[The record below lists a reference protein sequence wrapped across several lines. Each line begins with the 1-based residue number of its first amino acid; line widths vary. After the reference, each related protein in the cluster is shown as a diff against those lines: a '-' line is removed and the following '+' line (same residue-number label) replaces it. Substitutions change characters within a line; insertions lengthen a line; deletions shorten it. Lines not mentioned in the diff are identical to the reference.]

1 MLARMSAT
9 SRVLS
14 LTGGWCVGLALL
26 CGASAQAAEYAPVD
40 RPGPALS
47 VPAGEMEARLQC
59 SAGPLGDGSAG
70 PVLLL
75 QGTGATA
82 KDNWSWTYQP
92 ALDRLGIP
100 WCAMDLPDQATSDV
114 QIAGEHVVYAL
125 RVMAQRSGR
134 KVSIIGHSQGGMV
147 GRWALRWWPDTRNL
161 VEDLIGFAPSNHGT
175 TQAQCSAEDPCGAA
189 GWQQRDEADF
199 IAALNSRQ
207 ETFAPIS
214 YTSIYTRVDQT
225 VQPNQDAQT
234 GSSSLRTGDGRRTNV
249 ATQDLCPAAA
259 YEHLLIGLVD
269 PVAYALAVDALT
281 HDGPADPARVS
292 PAVCLEVLHAGIN
305 PLTAAADGAAAAAS
319 FAAYSARTLPAEPPL
334 ACYVFAAGCGSGA
347 GSGQDGVK
355 PATLVKP
362 SCQSRRRFDATFPA
376 LRRGARATLNG
387 RKLGLRRLKDG
398 RLRATVDLRK
408 RPRQTVTLRV
418 RGKDRRG
425 RSITVVRRYRT
436 CA

>member
-1 MLARMSAT
+1 MLGRMR
-9 SRVLS
+9 SRSRLQG

-26 CGASAQAAEYAPVD
+26 CGAPAQAAEYAPVD
-40 RPGPALS
+40 QPGPALS
-47 VPAGEMEARLQC
+47 VPAAEIEARLQC
-59 SAGPLGDGSAG
+59 SATPLTSGKVG

-100 WCAMDLPDQATSDV
+100 WCTMDLPDQATSDV
-114 QIAGEHVVYAL
+114 QRAGEHVVHSL
-125 RVMAQRSGR
+125 RVMAKRSGR

-147 GRWALRWWPDTRNL
+147 GRWALRWWPDTRGL
-161 VEDLIGFAPSNHGT
+161 VEDLVGFAPSNHGT
-175 TQAQCSAEDPCGAA
+175 TQAQCTAEDPCGAA
-189 GWQQRDEADF
+189 GWQQRDEANF

-214 YTSIYTRVDQT
+214 YTSIYTRTDET

-269 PVAYALAVDALT
+269 PVAYALAIDALT
-281 HDGPADPARVS
+281 NDGPADPARI
-292 PAVCLEVLHAGIN
+292 PPTVCAQVLHPGIDPITGPLAGV
-305 PLTAAADGAAAAAS
+305 AALQS
-319 FAAYSARTLPAEPPL
+319 FQSYSARTLPEEPAL
-334 ACYVFAAGCGSGA
+334 ACYVFENGCGSGGGA
-347 GSGQDGVK
+347 GSGAVK
-355 PATLVKP
+355 PAKLVRP
-362 SCQSRRRFDATFPA
+362 NCQSRRRFSATFPA
-376 LRRGARATLNG
+376 LRGAKGTLAG
-387 RKLGLRRLKDG
+387 KRLALRRLKDG

-408 RPRQTVTLRV
+408 RPRQTVTVRV
-418 RGKDRRG
+418 RGTDRRG
-425 RSITVVRRYRT
+425 RKITVVRRYRT
-436 CA
+436 CS